1 MLEVPETYWAAKVKR
16 LRWLRCPS
24 RRSRKAD
31 GELEDVEPL
40 LAQATAAMLS
50 EAHQMVGCGRS
61 LMSAA
66 ICADSTIAA
75 SSNSLLLM
83 VPDGLLTD
91 TMRRWIVVGNG

>member
-50 EAHQMVGCGRS
+50 EAQNAKMQRLHKARAQLKQS
-61 LMSAA
+61 LCVAVDA
-66 ICADSTIAA
+66 F
-75 SSNSLLLM
+75 LL
-83 VPDGLLTD
+83 D
-91 TMRRWIVVGNG
+91 